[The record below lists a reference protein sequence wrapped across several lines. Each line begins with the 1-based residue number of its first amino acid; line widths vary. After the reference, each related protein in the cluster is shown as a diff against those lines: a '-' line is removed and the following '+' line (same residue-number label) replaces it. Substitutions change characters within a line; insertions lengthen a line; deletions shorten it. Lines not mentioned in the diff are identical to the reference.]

1 MPGCSPFFFLVV
13 VSWVTDMTKGHLT
26 PFGVPLGVRNRK
38 LRNIRSDRRSRDPF
52 GSVHGGVLYDVR
64 VLLP

>member
-1 MPGCSPFFFLVV
+1 MPGFPPFFFLVV
-13 VSWVTDMTKGHLT
+13 VSWETDMTKGHLT
-26 PFGVPLGVRNRK
+26 LFGVPLGVRNRK
-38 LRNIRSDRRSRDPF
+38 LRNIRSDRRSGDPF